1 MMNVTAAVRAR
12 HSTRAFLPTPVPMD
26 LLREALALAAHA
38 PSGGNL
44 QPWRIH
50 VLSDDGLARFRA
62 HMRERFTRPEP
73 DAIEYDVYP
82 PSLFEPYR
90 TQRFRCGELLYAALE
105 IERADKPARLGQ
117 FAKNYDFFGAPVGLF
132 CFVDRRLGPPQ
143 WSDLGMYLQTLMLLL
158 AERGIATCAQEAWS
172 TYGATVQKFVNAPAE
187 LMLFCGMSIGYADRA
202 APVNSWRTE
211 RAPLDEFAV
220 FHSR

>member
-1 MMNVTAAVRAR
+1 MNVTAAVRAR
-12 HSTRAFLPTPVPMD
+12 HSTRAFLPKPVPMD
-26 LLREALALAAHA
+26 SLRDALALAAHA

-50 VLSDDGLARFRA
+50 VLSDDALA
-62 HMRERFTRPEP
+62 
-73 DAIEYDVYP
+73 
-82 PSLFEPYR
+82 
-90 TQRFRCGELLYAALE
+90 

-172 TYGATVQKFVNAPAE
+172 AYGPTVQKFVNA
-187 LMLFCGMSIGYADRA
+187 
-202 APVNSWRTE
+202 
-211 RAPLDEFAV
+211 
-220 FHSR
+220 